1 MAITSYTSWE
11 EVVDA
16 GSDKE
21 VTILM
26 WGGGNEGINQYMDTF
41 VADNLKEQYGIILNR
56 VPMGGAGDYLN
67 KLINEKKK

>member
-26 WGGGNEGINQYMDTF
+26 WGGNEGINQYMDTF

-56 VPMGGAGDYLN
+56 VPMGAGDYLN

>member
-1 MAITSYTSWE
+1 M
-11 EVVDA
+11 
-16 GSDKE
+16 
-21 VTILM
+21 
-26 WGGGNEGINQYMDTF
+26 GGNEGINQYMDTF